1 MENPADMIEFYAQIK
16 WVHIA
21 SVICS
26 GGLFV
31 VRGLLV
37 QSGRQ
42 AFAMAAPLRFLSYTV
57 DVILLTAAMMLLT
70 ILPAAMFENGWLA
83 IKLLLLPVYIVL
95 GSFALKRGSTLGRR
109 RTFYVLALL
118 VFCFMAS
125 VARSHQPWGIFA
137 RLTS

>member
-26 GGLFV
+26 GGLFLL
-31 VRGLLV
+31 RGLLV
-37 QSGRQ
+37 QLGRQ

-70 ILPAAMFENGWLA
+70 ILPGAMFANGWLTV
-83 IKLLLLPVYIVL
+83 KLLLLPVYIVL
-95 GSFALKRGSTLGRR
+95 GSLALKRGSTPGRR
-109 RTFYVLALL
+109 RAFFVLALL
-118 VFCFMAS
+118 VFCFMAT
-125 VARSHQPWGIFA
+125 VARSHQPLGVFA
-137 RLTS
+137 TLAG